1 MSNSLEEPLQG
12 SSTPRLFRPR
22 RSSSPSRQPIITC
35 RVLTNSRDILA
46 TPPRRFKS
54 ESLEVPD
61 LSLAPA
67 QERNADL
74 DGAKEPSDSA
84 EEMSSCET
92 IFNLANTM
100 VGSGVLAVPY
110 AFRLTS
116 YWAVPL
122 LLLVVAF
129 TAFTACLIG
138 ESLQLARFRH
148 GTWTSQHRDFTFLA
162 EVSCG
167 LRGKYLVA
175 VATALELWVA
185 VVTFLVMS
193 GSNVQ
198 GLLGVDELHAVLVC
212 TLLSTVMI
220 FIPLRVY
227 AYVSLASLIALL
239 IASVAF
245 VADLMMTPN
254 WSFPEPRD
262 PEIGDVFRAYGLFI
276 FCFAG
281 HPCFPALHE
290 GMREVKQWTN
300 CVALSFCIAALYYVA
315 LGLAAFIVLGT
326 ELHPV
331 FTKDMR
337 SGVLGQMTVAFFAVK
352 IQLTTPVLLRVVL
365 VSMQIWPEGMA
376 TRKEFLQSFLPAAV
390 VIFLTGASACF
401 LAQKVA
407 ALASFAGALL
417 VNLTSVVTPAVMY
430 MRLAASSKTDQVK
443 RLFCGFLVVFGLITA
458 VAGTYLAV
466 VDIG

>member
-1 MSNSLEEPLQG
+1 MANSLEEPLQG
-12 SSTPRLFRPR
+12 SSTPQLFRPR

-35 RVLTNSRDILA
+35 RVLTNSRDVLA
-46 TPPRRFKS
+46 TPPRRLKS

-61 LSLAPA
+61 LILAPS
-67 QERNADL
+67 QENADL
-74 DGAKEPSDSA
+74 DSAKESSEAA

-116 YWAVPL
+116 YWAVAL

-245 VADLMMTPN
+245 VADLMMTPS
-254 WSFPEPRD
+254 WSFPEPKN

-290 GMREVKQWTN
+290 GMREVKHWTN

-337 SGVLGQMTVAFFAVK
+337 RGVLGQMTVAFFAVK

-417 VNLTSVVTPAVMY
+417 VNLTSVVTPAMMY
-430 MRLAASSKTDQVK
+430 MRLASSKTDQVK
-443 RLFCGFLVVFGLITA
+443 RLFCAFLVVFGLITA

-466 VDIG
+466 VDMG

>member
-1 MSNSLEEPLQG
+1 M
-12 SSTPRLFRPR
+12 
-22 RSSSPSRQPIITC
+22 
-35 RVLTNSRDILA
+35 LTNSRDVLA
-46 TPPRRFKS
+46 TPPRRLKS

-61 LSLAPA
+61 LTLAPS
-67 QERNADL
+67 QENADL
-74 DGAKEPSDSA
+74 DGAKESSEAA

-116 YWAVPL
+116 YWAVAL

-245 VADLMMTPN
+245 VADLMMTPS
-254 WSFPEPRD
+254 WSFPEPKN

-290 GMREVKQWTN
+290 GMREVKHWTN

-337 SGVLGQMTVAFFAVK
+337 RGVLGQMTVAFFAVK

-365 VSMQIWPEGMA
+365 VSMHGHSQ
-376 TRKEFLQSFLPAAV
+376 RVPAK
-390 VIFLTGASACF
+390 LSACGSGH
-401 LAQKVA
+401 LPHGSQR
-407 ALASFAGALL
+407 LL
-417 VNLTSVVTPAVMY
+417 SCSKGC
-430 MRLAASSKTDQVK
+430 SS
-443 RLFCGFLVVFGLITA
+443 GFLRRCLAGESHLGCDTGGDVHAPGLFQNRPGEATLLCFPGGFRPHHGRSGDLPGRGGYGLKLLFFSWLRCCRVIGSR
-458 VAGTYLAV
+458 VSLSRSMAGSH
-466 VDIG
+466 